1 MGFCLALGALPRPL
15 LSNHLQQVLEGL
27 VGVASHIQDC
37 EPKYT
42 ESRRDAIK
50 AISRLLAAVVG
61 VAHSMYMYSLTV

>member
-37 EPKYT
+37 EPKYA

-50 AISRLLAAVVG
+50 AISRYPAAAVG
-61 VAHSMYMYSLTV
+61 VACRMYFTPIA